1 MKKLYALFIILIL
14 VYGGINL
21 SNDGLENINNLTN
34 LDGALSIFSNQNHS
48 VEGIVIGENYFN
60 KISNFTDMKIN
71 DSAVSLVNSNNN
83 IQINLTQIEYIENL
97 EDYVINKLY
106 DNASITSNQTLDL
119 NGTIT
124 YFLYEEGSESYN
136 ANIYF
141 NKNNQTF
148 LISGHGISYE
158 NSDEFINPSKE
169 IISSLNIME
178 NNGLKRF
185 WWKLNHGFCNKKL

>member
-1 MKKLYALFIILIL
+1 
-14 VYGGINL
+14 
-21 SNDGLENINNLTN
+21 
-34 LDGALSIFSNQNHS
+34 
-48 VEGIVIGENYFN
+48 
-60 KISNFTDMKIN
+60 MKIN

-148 LISGHGISYE
+148 
-158 NSDEFINPSKE
+158 
-169 IISSLNIME
+169 
-178 NNGLKRF
+178 
-185 WWKLNHGFCNKKL
+185 